1 MRDASPGQTGKEENE
16 SGNNTLHRSM
26 IHFAISPPP
35 TPPTRDPGRHP
46 AGDSAIMFTGHMG
59 LLQKDFR
66 EELYAREVH
75 GRWHG
80 WGDGGVYLPS
90 PLSSPISHWLRL
102 TPEGA
107 NTHSFLG
114 HIAQPFR
121 SPPHA
126 RSQTY
131 RAVFHPS
138 PKMKG
143 QSGEGGHQPRP
154 RKQHMWKSEK
164 PQEVYAAVQLD

>member
-1 MRDASPGQTGKEENE
+1 
-16 SGNNTLHRSM
+16 M

-35 TPPTRDPGRHP
+35 TTPTRDSGRHP

-66 EELYAREVH
+66 EELYTREVH

-80 WGDGGVYLPS
+80 WGDGSVYLPS

-126 RSQTY
+126 RSQTL

-154 RKQHMWKSEK
+154 RKQHTWKSEK